1 MWTLPSLAMTLPVVS
16 VLGSTDCGRIPSLM
30 ALAVNAWINALTAV
44 LKIADTMLVK
54 NFNVIQCDEFFI
66 QTVCWKNSTARNF
79 YCLSRKIR
87 PKKSDNF
94 RLG

>member
-44 LKIADTMLVK
+44 LKIADAM
-54 NFNVIQCDEFFI
+54 
-66 QTVCWKNSTARNF
+66 
-79 YCLSRKIR
+79 
-87 PKKSDNF
+87 
-94 RLG
+94 